1 MLEDDEEIIDDEIV
15 EEISLQ
21 QCAEAAK
28 ACNSMEGSWKKYRD
42 EFKRAE
48 EMKWLI
54 HICGHI
60 QYERE
65 LSFLPYCVCPFE
77 VECLAKT
84 MTERF
89 RLRTSAHS
97 CSKCKAHIGSTC
109 CGLADQ
115 YGISPMSPMECRD
128 CDPEWAQNNIGK
140 DYGATVKKVPTI
152 EEEEAP
158 TQPVKNNNNNSS
170 EEINVEEN
178 NTSFSSQGSCY
189 NII

>member
-1 MLEDDEEIIDDEIV
+1 MELIKMLEDDEEIDDEVI
-15 EEISLQ
+15 EEITLQ
-21 QCAEAAK
+21 RCAEAAK
-28 ACNSMEGSWKKYRD
+28 ACNSMQGFWKKYRD
-42 EFKRAE
+42 EFKKAE
-48 EMKWLI
+48 ENKWLI

-97 CSKCKAHIGSTC
+97 CSLCKAKIGSTC

-140 DYGATVKKVPTI
+140 DYSATVQKVPTI
-152 EEEEAP
+152 EDDLAP
-158 TQPVKNNNNNSS
+158 TQHNNSEEVPVEDNNN
-170 EEINVEEN
+170 I
-178 NTSFSSQGSCY
+178 SFSSQGCDIY
-189 NII
+189 I